1 MSGRPHRRRR
11 TEVACSECR
20 YRKLKVTDINSVREQ
35 GRCVRD
41 VSIGGENAS
50 ISSLQSLTFDVQ
62 RLRGQ
67 AADRHDL
74 AHRIE
79 MLEDKVSLRT
89 GSQTHSPGSSVV
101 KTLSEDTSV
110 DELATH
116 AFSET
121 SLGHVYFGSS
131 SNYAMFRHIS
141 NAFAESALLHL
152 TLSSHASTTLQSC
165 SLSEENPKSAREKL
179 SLVKKFSVSLKDI
192 HALPSRDDVLY
203 LIGRFSTTIG
213 AILPYVNCGTLL
225 DIYEKALLERPPR
238 FQRGFLALLN
248 VVWAHASAS
257 LQLPGAE
264 VFYSHCA
271 GLLNQQA
278 LERPTFELVQTLLLK
293 SLYEQNHQ
301 RSTLSYTTH
310 TNCVRAAL
318 QMGFHCASVRDAHGH
333 TPDSLHRRLW
343 LGIVYN
349 DRSSNTTL
357 DGIIETLY
365 DQNLDSGHPLNIQTI
380 IDKRDNLHF
389 HLEQWADSLP
399 ECISLLPSEELLKQS
414 AVLDYRWAVR
424 VLLCI
429 QYHRLKLT
437 MNFPLL
443 MRILE
448 PDSMKLLGNRTRET
462 IQRSCSQILWDD
474 WLALQEVQGL
484 ISHISTLQGFIDI
497 YASWY
502 TCNYTIFTTI
512 LHCLALFLIRQQNTL
527 DSEPTPTQIRQEIEA
542 CLSTMRNISRG
553 SIVNQKADYC
563 IQRLLV
569 VFDALVNQPQEDTSN
584 PLDTLTT
591 EFIFQH
597 IKLPTE
603 EFLNQCSRH
612 EESEQAQLF
621 LDIFSSIPLCE

>member
-1 MSGRPHRRRR
+1 MSDRPHRRRR
-11 TEVACSECR
+11 TEVAFVLPPGDSQFWIQ
-20 YRKLKVTDINSVREQ
+20 KTDFGSVREQ
-35 GRCVRD
+35 GRRVLD
-41 VSIGGENAS
+41 VSIGRESAG
-50 ISSLQSLTFDVQ
+50 ISSLQSLGSDVR

-67 AADRHDL
+67 AAGQQGL

-79 MLEDKVSLRT
+79 ILGDKVGHKT
-89 GSQTHSPGSSVV
+89 GSQTHSPGSLVG
-101 KTLSEDTSV
+101 KTVSEDTSI

-152 TLSSHASTTLQSC
+152 TLNSHASTALQSC
-165 SLSEENPKSAREKL
+165 S
-179 SLVKKFSVSLKDI
+179 I
-192 HALPSRDDVLY
+192 
-203 LIGRFSTTIG
+203 RFSTTIG
-213 AILPYVNCGTLL
+213 AILPYVNYEFLL
-225 DIYEKALLERPPR
+225 DTYEKALLESHPR

-248 VVWAHASAS
+248 VIWAHASAS
-257 LQLPGAE
+257 LQLPEAE

-271 GLLNQQA
+271 GLLDQRT

-293 SLYEQNHQ
+293 CLYEQNHQ

-318 QMGFHCASVRDAHGH
+318 QLGFHCASIRYVRDN
-333 TPDSLHRRLW
+333 TPERPYQKTWMGILKNDS
-343 LGIVYN
+343 
-349 DRSSNTTL
+349 SSNTLL
-357 DGIIETLY
+357 DDIIETLY
-365 DQNLDSGHPLNIQTI
+365 DQNLDSGQSLDIETAIN
-380 IDKRDNLHF
+380 KRDNLHF
-389 HLEQWADSLP
+389 HLEQWADSHP
-399 ECISLLPSEELLKQS
+399 ECISLLPSEVLLKSS
-414 AVLDYRWAVR
+414 AGSDARWAVR

-429 QYHRLKLT
+429 QYHRLELT
-437 MNFPLL
+437 MNFPL
-443 MRILE
+443 MMKILE
-448 PDSMKLLGNRTRET
+448 RDSTKSLGNRTRQI
-462 IQRSCSQILWDD
+462 IQRSCSQILQDD
-474 WLALQEVQGL
+474 WLAIQEVQRL
-484 ISHISTLQGFIDI
+484 ISLISTLQGFIDM

-502 TCNYTIFTTI
+502 TCNYTIFTAI
-512 LHCLALFLIRQQNTL
+512 LHCLAIFLVRQQYPL

-542 CLSTMRNISRG
+542 CLRTMRNISRG

-569 VFDALVNQPQEDTSN
+569 VFDALVNEPQENSGN

-591 EFIFQH
+591 DFIFQH

>member
-1 MSGRPHRRRR
+1 MSDRPHRRRR
-11 TEVACSECR
+11 TEVAFVLPPGDSQFWIQ
-20 YRKLKVTDINSVREQ
+20 KTDIGSVREQ
-35 GRCVRD
+35 GRRVLD
-41 VSIGGENAS
+41 VSIGRESAG
-50 ISSLQSLTFDVQ
+50 ISSLQSLGSDVR

-67 AADRHDL
+67 AAGQQGL

-79 MLEDKVSLRT
+79 ILGDKVGHKT
-89 GSQTHSPGSSVV
+89 GSQTHSPGSLVGETV
-101 KTLSEDTSV
+101 SEDTSI

-152 TLSSHASTTLQSC
+152 TLNSHASTALQSC
-165 SLSEENPKSAREKL
+165 S
-179 SLVKKFSVSLKDI
+179 I
-192 HALPSRDDVLY
+192 
-203 LIGRFSTTIG
+203 RFSTTIG
-213 AILPYVNCGTLL
+213 AILPYVNYEFLL
-225 DIYEKALLERPPR
+225 DTYEKALLESHPR

-248 VVWAHASAS
+248 VIWAHASAS
-257 LQLPGAE
+257 LQLPEAE

-271 GLLNQQA
+271 GLLDQRT

-293 SLYEQNHQ
+293 CLYEQNHQ

-318 QMGFHCASVRDAHGH
+318 QLGFHCASIRYVRDN
-333 TPDSLHRRLW
+333 TPERPYQKTWMGILNNDS
-343 LGIVYN
+343 
-349 DRSSNTTL
+349 SSNTLL
-357 DGIIETLY
+357 DDIIETLY
-365 DQNLDSGHPLNIQTI
+365 DQNLDSGQSLDIETAIN
-380 IDKRDNLHF
+380 KRDNLHF
-389 HLEQWADSLP
+389 HLEQWADSHP
-399 ECISLLPSEELLKQS
+399 ECISLLPSEVLLKSS
-414 AVLDYRWAVR
+414 AGSDARWAVR

-429 QYHRLKLT
+429 QYHRLELT
-437 MNFPLL
+437 MNFPL
-443 MRILE
+443 MMKILE
-448 PDSMKLLGNRTRET
+448 RDSTKSLGNRTRQI
-462 IQRSCSQILWDD
+462 IQRSCSQILQDD
-474 WLALQEVQGL
+474 WLAIQEVQRL
-484 ISHISTLQGFIDI
+484 ISLISTLQGFIDM

-502 TCNYTIFTTI
+502 TCNYTIFTAI
-512 LHCLALFLIRQQNTL
+512 LHCLAIFLVRQQYPL

-542 CLSTMRNISRG
+542 CLRTMRNISRG

-569 VFDALVNQPQEDTSN
+569 VFDALVNEPQENSGN

-591 EFIFQH
+591 DFIFQH

>member
-11 TEVACSECR
+11 TEVAC
-20 YRKLKVTDINSVREQ
+20 
-35 GRCVRD
+35 RCVHD
-41 VSIGGENAS
+41 VSIGGENAG
-50 ISSLQSLTFDVQ
+50 ISSLQSLVSDAQ
-62 RLRGQ
+62 RLRDKQ
-67 AADRHDL
+67 DL
-74 AHRIE
+74 ARRIE
-79 MLEDKVSLRT
+79 MLEDKVGHGT
-89 GSQTHSPGSSVV
+89 GSQTHSPGSSVG
-101 KTLSEDTSV
+101 KTVSEITSV

-131 SNYAMFRHIS
+131 SNYAMFRLIS

-152 TLSSHASTTLQSC
+152 TLSSHTSTAIQSC
-165 SLSEENPKSAREKL
+165 SITEGKTN
-179 SLVKKFSVSLKDI
+179 
-192 HALPSRDDVLY
+192 
-203 LIGRFSTTIG
+203 RFSTTIG
-213 AILPYVNCGTLL
+213 AILPYVNCEALL
-225 DIYEKALLERPPR
+225 KTYEKALLERPPR
-238 FQRGFLALLN
+238 FQRVFLALLN

-257 LQLPGAE
+257 LQLPEAE

-271 GLLNQQA
+271 GLLDQRT
-278 LERPTFELVQTLLLK
+278 LERPTLELVQTLLLK

-310 TNCVRAAL
+310 TNCVRASL
-318 QMGFHCASVRDAHGH
+318 QIGFRCASVRSADGY
-333 TPDSLHRRLW
+333 TLGSLHQRLW
-343 LGIVYN
+343 LGVLNN
-349 DRSSNTTL
+349 DITSNTIL
-357 DGIIETLY
+357 DGIIERLY

-399 ECISLLPSEELLKQS
+399 ECISLLPSEESLEQS
-414 AVLDYRWAVR
+414 VVLDARWAVR

-429 QYHRLKLT
+429 QCHRLELT
-437 MNFPLL
+437 MNFPLTMKL
-443 MRILE
+443 LE
-448 PDSMKLLGNRTRET
+448 PYSIKLLGNRTRKI
-462 IQRSCSQILWDD
+462 IQRGCSQILQDD
-474 WLALQEVQGL
+474 WLAIQEVQRL
-484 ISHISTLQGFIDI
+484 ISHISTLQGFIDL

-502 TCNYTIFTTI
+502 TCNYTIFTAI
-512 LHCLALFLIRQQNTL
+512 LHCLALFLVRQQYPL
-527 DSEPTPTQIRQEIEA
+527 ESEPTPTQIRQEIEA

-563 IQRLLV
+563 IQRLSV